1 MNGQQEKKVEVN
13 TEEKIAGRS
22 EEENY
27 SSTDL
32 SNMPMPMYNIKFY
45 TYRKLQRLQNKVMCF
60 NVIFML
66 VFLFLF
72 VMKAYFESKNWYE
85 INGDINWLLVSA
97 DVLLMI
103 GSIVI
108 FCFLGTEK
116 YFNKCFVALGIIY
129 ALASAGISASIQLLV
144 LDQTEQHYLYLIWTQ
159 RVQMV
164 CSSLAVVFLSYL
176 YLSLNKINYSAKREQ
191 QALYDSFALDNG
203 N

>member
-1 MNGQQEKKVEVN
+1 MKEKQEKKAESN
-13 TEEKIAGRS
+13 PEEKIEGRAD
-22 EEENY
+22 EMNC

-60 NVIFML
+60 NVMFMMT
-66 VFLFLF
+66 FMFLF

-103 GSIVI
+103 GSIII

-116 YFNKCFVALGIIY
+116 YFNKCFVGLGTFY

-144 LDQTEQHYLYLIWTQ
+144 LDQTEQHYLYLVWTQ
-159 RVQMV
+159 RVQMC
-164 CSSLAVVFLSYL
+164 CSSLAVVFLLYL
-176 YLSLNKINYSAKREQ
+176 YVSLNRINYSAKKEQ
-191 QALYDSFALDNG
+191 QSLYDSFALDSG